1 MIVLLSNLCRNITY
15 LADGFVELIDL
26 LREQA
31 GNAGQDELVS
41 RLVEIKNE
49 LTAMLLVAGNK

>member
-1 MIVLLSNLCRNITY
+1 MAASPDMLSTQLI
-15 LADGFVELIDL
+15 ELIDL